1 MTTLELTREEI
12 LDDIK
17 GYQERICKAQEK
29 LSELPAKGKTG
40 KQTWKI
46 NNTRRKLLQ
55 EIEHVERLKSWAQ
68 EALNE

>member
-1 MTTLELTREEI
+1 MTISRA
-12 LDDIK
+12 DIEQDIEGFEK
-17 GYQERICKAQEK
+17 RIAGIQEK

>member
-1 MTTLELTREEI
+1 MTISRA
-12 LDDIK
+12 DIEQDIEGFEK
-17 GYQERICKAQEK
+17 RIAGIREK